1 MNGKKRITISDVA
14 RKAGVSIATVSR
26 VMNGADYPVNDN
38 LRKAV
43 LEAAEALHYAPNLF
57 GRSLKSGKSSDVG
70 VIVPSLVNPFFSE
83 VISGMERRFRAEGYN
98 PIFCSSG
105 HEPEKELELI
115 ALMREKCVEGLL
127 ISTIHADSGLLHRLM
142 DEDASIVLF
151 DQPIP
156 GFRGD
161 SVSFDFVRAG
171 RIAAQYLVRMGHRE
185 IAFLCA
191 PFNRFSR
198 RAIFRGFRE
207 SLAEQGAPFRR
218 KNLVV
223 SPDEGKMGE
232 TGIREFEN
240 GRRLAKMF
248 LASGSGA
255 TAAAVFNDI
264 TALGVVREL
273 LQNGVRVPDDVS
285 VMGFDNIG
293 FSAMTTPALTT
304 INHLS
309 FRMGA
314 LAADVL
320 VDRIRGKAGAPVD
333 ILLKPEL
340 VERDSV
346 KSVGEKR
353 EN

>member
-1 MNGKKRITISDVA
+1 MSGKKRVTISDVA
-14 RKAGVSIATVSR
+14 REAGVSIATVSR
-26 VMNGADYPVNDN
+26 VLNGADYPVNDE
-38 LRKAV
+38 LRRTV
-43 LEAAEALHYAPNLF
+43 LKTAGAMNYTPNLF

-70 VIVPSLVNPFFSE
+70 VILPSLENPFFSE

-115 ALMREKCVEGLL
+115 ALMRKKCVEGLL
-127 ISTIHADSGLLHRLM
+127 ISTIHAESGLLHRLM
-142 DEDASIVLF
+142 DENANIVLF
-151 DQPIP
+151 DQPIA

-161 SVSFDFVRAG
+161 SVSFDFSLAG
-171 RIAAQYLVRMGHRE
+171 GIAAQYLVRMGHRR

-207 SLAEQGAPFRR
+207 TLSGEGISFLG
-218 KNLVV
+218 KDLVV
-223 SPDEGKMGE
+223 SPDEGKAGE
-232 TGIREFEN
+232 ASIREFEN
-240 GRRLAKMF
+240 GRRLARMF
-248 LASGSGA
+248 LASGSKA

-273 LQNGVRVPDDVS
+273 LQSGVRVPDDVS
-285 VMGFDNIG
+285 VMGFDNIS

-309 FRMGA
+309 FRMGT

-320 VDRIRGKAGAPVD
+320 IDRIRRKSGAPVR

-346 KSVGEKR
+346 KKISQNGEV
-353 EN
+353 